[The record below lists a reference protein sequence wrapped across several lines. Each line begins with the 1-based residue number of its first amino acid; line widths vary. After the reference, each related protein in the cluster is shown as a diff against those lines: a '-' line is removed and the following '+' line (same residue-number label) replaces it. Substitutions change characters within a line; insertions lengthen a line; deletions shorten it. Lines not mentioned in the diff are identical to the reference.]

1 LSCCAPSSQVAVDQE
16 EDVGREG
23 GREGKRGR
31 GMEEYHTLEAEEE
44 ERKERKG
51 EGADRME
58 EEGTH
63 TKKMIN

>member
-1 LSCCAPSSQVAVDQE
+1 
-16 EDVGREG
+16 
-23 GREGKRGR
+23 
-31 GMEEYHTLEAEEE
+31 MEEYHTLEAEEE